1 LLKRA
6 VRILW
11 YRNRIVQEK
20 DIVPYTMPILR
31 EVIKREE
38 SEVSSDQ
45 TVEQE
50 GAIDQ
55 TVEQIERE
63 AYERGYKV
71 GEGAGFA
78 MGEQKAIVLIER
90 LEGFLQEVVTLK
102 KRLLNETETQIL
114 QLAVSI
120 ARKIILRELTL
131 DPGEIVRITREAM
144 MRIERTGRIT
154 IKINPLLHDLF
165 AKYKPDLLSIH
176 HDILF
181 DIDPSAPRYGSV
193 VMGPVEDVITDVDEQ
208 LKALIKE
215 MGDRLAD
222 G

>member
-1 LLKRA
+1 LS
-6 VRILW
+6 
-11 YRNRIVQEK
+11 YRNRTVQEK
-20 DIVPYTMPILR
+20 SIVPFTMPIL
-31 EVIKREE
+31 EEAIKREDN
-38 SEVSSDQ
+38 EVSPDQ
-45 TVEQE
+45 TVEKE
-50 GAIDQ
+50 VSTDQ

-71 GEGAGFA
+71 GEEAGFA
-78 MGEQKAIVLIER
+78 MGEQKVIVLTER
-90 LEGFLQEVVTLK
+90 LEGFLQEIATLK
-102 KRLLNETETQIL
+102 KRLLSETEPQIL

-131 DPGEIVRITREAM
+131 DPEEIVKITTEAM

-165 AKYKPDLLSIH
+165 IKYKPDLLSIH

-193 VMGPVEDVITDVDEQ
+193 VMGPVEDVVIDVDEQ
-208 LKALIKE
+208 LKNLIKE

>member
-1 LLKRA
+1 LPERV

-11 YRNRIVQEK
+11 HRNRIVQEK
-20 DIVPYTMPILR
+20 DIVPYIMPILR
-31 EVIKREE
+31 EVMKREE

-50 GAIDQ
+50 GSIDQ

-90 LEGFLQEVVTLK
+90 LEGFIQEVAKLK
-102 KRLLNETETQIL
+102 KRLLNETEPQIL

-120 ARKIILRELTL
+120 ARKIILRELTV

-165 AKYKPDLLSIH
+165 AKHKPDLLSIH

-181 DIDPSAPRYGSV
+181 DIDPSAPRHGSV
-193 VMGPVEDVITDVDEQ
+193 VMGPVEDVVTDVDER
-208 LKALIKE
+208 LKDLIRE

-222 G
+222 S